1 MNDDDDDDGDT
12 VMLVPMVLMKEIK
25 WKRSVI

>member
-1 MNDDDDDDGDT
+1 MNDDDVDGDT